1 MLMAMISQSF
11 FVSISCIGIS
21 YACVTGG
28 IGVQYAASLGLVPP
42 TSRATASALTL
53 FVVNMVGLGLG
64 PLIVGLLSDLLAQ
77 KMDLGAGEG
86 LRWAIVAV
94 IMVGFVSAAIFA
106 STRSEEHTSELQSLM
121 RISYAV
127 F

>member
-1 MLMAMISQSF
+1 MLSQSF
-11 FVSISCIGIS
+11 FVSMSCIGIS

-28 IGVQYAASLGLVPP
+28 IVVQYAASLGLVPP

-86 LRWAIVAV
+86 LRWAIVEV
-94 IMVGFVSAAIFA
+94 IMVVFVSAAI
-106 STRSEEHTSELQSLM
+106 RSEGRRVGNECVSTCRSRWWPYL
-121 RISYAV
+121 
-127 F
+127 